1 MVGNLPD
8 RSTCQRLVQARL
20 TSLASQYQV
29 SVRVRPW
36 AVASPSAFTSLANT
50 RRPANFCPP
59 LTMPNS
65 APALIELMVSPP
77 ALARPMIL
85 AFEVGACSRNDEKAL
100 VLGGWRT
107 LPRTL
112 P

>member
-29 SVRVRPW
+29 SVRGRPC

-50 RRPANFCPP
+50 SRPAHFCPP

-77 ALARPMIL
+77 ALASPMTL
-85 AFEVGACSRNDEKAL
+85 ALEVCACSRHDGKTVL
-100 VLGGWRT
+100 LGGRRT
-107 LPRTL
+107 APRTL